1 MSQPVAFVTGCSSG
15 IGRALADAFQRAG
28 YRVWASARKE
38 DGVRALAEAGFQAV
52 QLDVNDAAA
61 LARLAEELGVEAAG
75 LDVLVNN
82 AGYGAM
88 GPLLDGGVEAMRRQ
102 FETNVFAVVGVTRA
116 LFPLLRRK
124 SGLVVN
130 VGSVSGVL
138 VTPFAGAYC
147 ASKAAVHALSD
158 ALRLE
163 LAPFG
168 VEVLEVQ
175 PGAIASNFGASAS
188 REMDSVVDERSPW
201 WPLRRQI
208 QARRGIPGQS
218 HVRRRL
224 RPPVARRRAAPSA
237 PAAGAHRQ
245 WQPGPAGA
253 GPLATARP
261 AGAAAEEALRSRHA
275 PLKPPGDTAMGDRLA
290 VPIRYYA
297 LAGIAAAI
305 LLNVLL
311 RGVVRFG
318 GLPASLLI
326 AALVAGGLAWWFARA
341 QRRWP
346 TWGERLRLV
355 ALYGGVLG
363 VLYLLLVGLAS
374 LKGDPSPA
382 ALLIV
387 VLHYLCYPALL
398 LVFFSGRVYGFFL
411 R

>member
-38 DGVRALAEAGFQAV
+38 DDVRALAEAGFQAV

-61 LARLAEELGVEAAG
+61 LARLAEELEVEAAG

-88 GPLLDGGVEAMRRQ
+88 GPLLDGGVDAMRRQ

-130 VGSVSGVL
+130 
-138 VTPFAGAYC
+138 PFAGAYC

-208 QARRGIPGQS
+208 QARAAASQDNPTPAEDFARQLLAA
-218 HVRRRL
+218 VQRRP
-224 RPPVARRRAAPSA
+224 RPPLVRIGNGSRALP
-237 PAAGAHRQ
+237 
-245 WQPGPAGA
+245 
-253 GPLATARP
+253 
-261 AGAAAEEALRSRHA
+261 
-275 PLKPPGDTAMGDRLA
+275 
-290 VPIRYYA
+290 A
-297 LAGIAAAI
+297 LARWMPRG
-305 LLNVLL
+305 LLERLL
-311 RGVVRFG
+311 KKRFG
-318 GLPASLLI
+318 LD
-326 AALVAGGLAWWFARA
+326 
-341 QRRWP
+341 
-346 TWGERLRLV
+346 TRL
-355 ALYGGVLG
+355 
-363 VLYLLLVGLAS
+363 
-374 LKGDPSPA
+374 
-382 ALLIV
+382 
-387 VLHYLCYPALL
+387 
-398 LVFFSGRVYGFFL
+398 
-411 R
+411 

>member
-1 MSQPVAFVTGCSSG
+1 MSQPVALITGCSSG
-15 IGRALADAFQRAG
+15 IGRALAEAFQAAG

-38 DGVRALAEAGFQAV
+38 DDVHALAEAGFQAV

-61 LARLAEELGVEAAG
+61 LARRAGELEVEAAG

-208 QARRGIPGQS
+208 QARSAASQDNPTPAVDFARQLLAA
-218 HVRRRL
+218 VQRR
-224 RPPVARRRAAPSA
+224 P
-237 PAAGAHRQ
+237 
-245 WQPGPAGA
+245 
-253 GPLATARP
+253 RP
-261 AGAAAEEALRSRHA
+261 ALVRIGNGSRAL
-275 PLKPPGDTAMGDRLA
+275 P
-290 VPIRYYA
+290 A
-297 LAGIAAAI
+297 LARWLPRG
-305 LLNVLL
+305 LLERVLKK
-311 RGVVRFG
+311 RFG
-318 GLPASLLI
+318 LD
-326 AALVAGGLAWWFARA
+326 
-341 QRRWP
+341 
-346 TWGERLRLV
+346 TRL
-355 ALYGGVLG
+355 
-363 VLYLLLVGLAS
+363 
-374 LKGDPSPA
+374 
-382 ALLIV
+382 
-387 VLHYLCYPALL
+387 
-398 LVFFSGRVYGFFL
+398 
-411 R
+411 